1 MTSLMTNTAAMT
13 ALSTLQMTNKSLDE
27 TQSRI
32 STGYRVAEASDNAA
46 YWSIASTMRSDNQ
59 SMSAVKDSLG
69 IGAATV
75 DTAYTGMTAVK
86 DVLDEIKA
94 KLTTATGENVDK
106 TKVQGEI
113 SQLQKQLTS
122 IAESASFS
130 GQNFLNVGDKGLG
143 TASIISSFSR
153 DSNGSLSLGS
163 ITIDT
168 AKTALFS
175 GKVGEAGLLQKDTKV
190 VETGGLGGA
199 ITAVAG
205 TAGPTAGTARTDT
218 AFAAITLD
226 DNDSLSFDIAVD
238 GGAAK
243 TIRITK
249 ADLTAANG
257 VSAANVADGTIGTNA
272 EFASVLNAKL
282 TAAGSAVTASA
293 TTTGTG
299 TTANVTF
306 TSGSTGTTSS
316 VAISKVVADNGG
328 STFNISDLSIDNTT
342 TATQVQD
349 YIKGVDNMLSKVT
362 SAAADLGSV
371 KTRIDMQTTF
381 TGNLMD
387 AIDRGV
393 GTLVDADMTEE
404 STRLKALQTQ
414 QQLGVQALSIANS
427 SSQSLLSLFR

>member
-1 MTSLMTNTAAMT
+1 MTSIMTNTAAMT

-122 IAESASFS
+122 ISDSASFS
-130 GQNFLNVGDKGLG
+130 GQNFLNVGEKGVG
-143 TASIISSFSR
+143 TSSIISSFSR

-163 ITIDT
+163 IAIDT
-168 AKTALFS
+168 SKTALFS
-175 GKVGEAGLLQKDTKV
+175 GKVGEAGLLQKSVGNTD
-190 VETGGLGGA
+190 TGGLKVVSNT
-199 ITAVAG
+199 TADAG
-205 TAGPTAGTARTDT
+205 TTKGKVALD
-218 AFAAITLD
+218 AFGGSAITLD
-226 DNDSLSFDIAVD
+226 GDDTISFDLAID
-238 GGAAK
+238 GAASK
-243 TIRITK
+243 TYTISKATVDAALSSTDGKIADAAAFQTVLGTALGTADAAKVTITNTAGVVSIESK
-249 ADLTAANG
+249 DATAA
-257 VSAANVADGTIGTNA
+257 SAIAISNVA
-272 EFASVLNAKL
+272 AS
-282 TAAGSAVTASA
+282 
-293 TTTGTG
+293 
-299 TTANVTF
+299 
-306 TSGSTGTTSS
+306 
-316 VAISKVVADNGG
+316 NGG
-328 STFNISDLSIDNTT
+328 VNFNATDFSIDNTT

-349 YIKGVDNMLSKVT
+349 YIKGIDSMLSKVT